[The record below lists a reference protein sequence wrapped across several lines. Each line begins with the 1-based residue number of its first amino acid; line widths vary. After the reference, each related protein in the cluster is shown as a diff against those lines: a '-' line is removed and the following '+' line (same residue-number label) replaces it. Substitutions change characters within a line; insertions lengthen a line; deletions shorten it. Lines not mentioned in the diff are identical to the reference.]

1 MSVVP
6 ANIDSESL
14 AAGSAEHRR
23 LLGRFFLDT
32 HVDYVPEQMQ
42 WPALSEEELAR
53 LRGLPFWQEAVS
65 TENMTSNTVAAA
77 AALESDPLLREAI
90 ELQGFEEL
98 RHARLLVA
106 LTSHYRIA
114 VELPPRFVPRSLESD
129 FLFAGFGECF
139 DSFFAFGL
147 FALARDSGFFPP
159 ALVKVFEPVMQEE
172 ARHILFFVNWV
183 QYRRA
188 LLPWWQRP
196 AFRLRCVRIIL
207 EQVASR
213 IRTARSMGKPQP
225 GGAPTS
231 ENFTLTAH
239 QELGGEITLRRLLDL
254 CLTENERRMAEY
266 DLRLKRPR
274 LVPAIARAL
283 LRVIPRPAGRRAA
296 AARRGVTSDRMD
308 AAGLSSGRDP
318 DPSR

>member
-6 ANIDSESL
+6 ANIDSESP
-14 AAGSAEHRR
+14 AAGSAEHQR
-23 LLGRFFLDT
+23 LLGRFFLES
-32 HVDYVPEQMQ
+32 HVEYAPERMQ
-42 WPALSEEELAR
+42 WPALAEEELRR
-53 LRGLPFWQEAVS
+53 LRSLPFWQEAVA

-77 AALESDPLLREAI
+77 AALERDPLVRKAI

-106 LTSHYRIA
+106 LTSHYRIP
-114 VELPPRFVPRSLESD
+114 VELPPRFVPRALESD

-139 DSFFAFGL
+139 DSFFAFGV

-183 QYRRA
+183 EYRRA
-188 LLPWWQRP
+188 GLAWWRRP
-196 AFRLRCVRIIL
+196 VFRLRCAWIIL

-213 IRTARSMGKPQP
+213 VKTARSMGKSQP
-225 GGAPTS
+225 GRAATS
-231 ENFTLTAH
+231 ENFTLSAH
-239 QELGGEITLRRLLDL
+239 QDLGTKTTLHRLLGL
-254 CLTENERRMAEY
+254 CLTENARRLAEY
-266 DLRLKRPR
+266 DSRLKRPR

-283 LRVIPRPAGRRAA
+283 LRVIP
-296 AARRGVTSDRMD
+296 ARM
-308 AAGLSSGRDP
+308 
-318 DPSR
+318 